1 MARGR
6 VLPFPNSTISN
17 TTDSPTTAPD
27 HHAAPSAA
35 SYIIIRSEVLI
46 PGDGEPVQDG
56 ALVVESKLIVWVG
69 NKSDIPRQYIDA
81 KHRLYD
87 VPYLMPGLWECHS
100 HFGGAPPDENKVPRL
115 PTYVEFQNNHP
126 AVAGARLARGL
137 WETIQRGYT
146 SLRDVS
152 GWGCEVAKAVDDGT
166 IVGPNIYSA
175 GGFLS
180 QLAGHGDVFPL
191 PAGDVLLNM
200 GVSQITP
207 GHYGSAFSCI
217 VGGVDEC
224 RRGVRL
230 QIRRGAKCIKL
241 CATGGIL
248 SRDDNP
254 LQAQFS
260 PEELQTIIAEAKRA
274 DRAVAA
280 HALGKPGIVEAV
292 KAGVTTLEHGA
303 FADHE
308 CIELMRQKGTVYVG
322 TRNVF
327 EQLLATGGQG
337 LHKESWEK
345 VKICANSHWESYKAI
360 AAAEIPFV
368 LGTDT
373 SPGYNMAI
381 ELSYAV
387 KAGMSNLNAIKAATA
402 NGPLTV
408 KGQAP
413 KTGQLKVGYDADV
426 IGVLGNPLD
435 NVEVLQ
441 SKDNIGWVWKGG
453 KIFKGPGVG
462 PWGEEE
468 FEWP

>member
-1 MARGR
+1 MAKGR
-6 VLPFPNSTISN
+6 VTPFPASVQTDTTYNSF
-17 TTDSPTTAPD
+17 PAPD
-27 HHAAPSAA
+27 DHAATNKP
-35 SYIIIRSEVLI
+35 SYIIIRSGLLI
-46 PGDGEPVQDG
+46 PGDGEPVQNG
-56 ALVVESKLIVWVG
+56 ALVIEGKVIVWVG
-69 NKSDIPRQYIDA
+69 QKGDVPGEYLDA

-100 HFGGAPPDENKVPRL
+100 HFGGAPTDENNVPQF
-115 PTYVEFQNNHP
+115 PKYVDFQNDHP
-126 AVAGARLARGL
+126 AIAGARLARGL

-146 SLRDVS
+146 SLRDVA

-207 GHYGSAFSCI
+207 GHHGSAFSCI
-217 VGGVDEC
+217 VDGVDEC

-260 PEELQTIIAEAKRA
+260 PEELQTIVTEAKRA

-280 HALGKPGIVEAV
+280 HAHGKPGIIEAV

-303 FADHE
+303 FADQE
-308 CIELMRQKGTVYVG
+308 CIDLMRREGTVYVG

-327 EQLLATGGQG
+327 VQLLATGGQG
-337 LHKESWEK
+337 LQKESWEK
-345 VKICANSHWESYKAI
+345 AKICADSHWESYKAI
-360 AAAEIPFV
+360 AATDIPFA

-373 SPGYNMAI
+373 PPGYNMAI
-381 ELSYAV
+381 ELAYAV
-387 KAGMSNLNAIKAATA
+387 KAGMSNLEAIKAATA

-413 KTGQLKVGYDADV
+413 KTGQLKVGYEADV
-426 IGVLGNPLD
+426 IGVLKNPVGD
-435 NVEVLQ
+435 VEILQ
-441 SKDNIGWVWKGG
+441 TKNNIGWVWKGG